1 MQMMRTIGPC
11 PQAICGRT
19 WTPRR
24 RHRSLT
30 LAMEKLCRSKPRLGP
45 PLPPPR
51 CAVSCPDS
59 PPWRRDAP
67 RPAPLPAPGTWRRQH
82 PFPEAQEEEDEEEHK
97 YELPP
102 CEALPLRLAPAH
114 LPGTEEESLYL
125 DHSGPLGPS
134 TSSAPPPPQ
143 PQPEM
148 VNSLPTHPTP
158 GSHFPSWTHGP
169 TRPGFDSD
177 SELPSPDAPSPSTKD
192 ISGAQAHHSP
202 PGSSECKRLGIEAGE
217 GALDAT
223 SKGSSPKQEAPSL
236 YLKVIPHSEAT
247 HGLAGRRAS
256 FSSGAVT
263 QNTSAAERSPSSP
276 LRCPGT
282 SGSGCACLYRQAVCW
297 ASLGTQ
303 RTVTAMQLRAPCS
316 DSKRTGPTPC
326 APAQALMAPSPSPWL
341 CFSTAGS
348 STFPSGGWMVG
359 ATMPWAGKA
368 GTERS
373 SSPPWPPWSST
384 TQSTPCRSW
393 TDTAAAGSSPACSS
407 PLSRDATVDVHT
419 HLWPEF
425 APWAVCL
432 SPLPG
437 LHPSSPTPILCPSP
451 CRAP

>member
-1 MQMMRTIGPC
+1 
-11 PQAICGRT
+11 
-19 WTPRR
+19 
-24 RHRSLT
+24 
-30 LAMEKLCRSKPRLGP
+30 
-45 PLPPPR
+45 
-51 CAVSCPDS
+51 
-59 PPWRRDAP
+59 
-67 RPAPLPAPGTWRRQH
+67 
-82 PFPEAQEEEDEEEHK
+82 
-97 YELPP
+97 
-102 CEALPLRLAPAH
+102 
-114 LPGTEEESLYL
+114 
-125 DHSGPLGPS
+125 
-134 TSSAPPPPQ
+134 
-143 PQPEM
+143 M

-169 TRPGFDSD
+169 TRFPA
-177 SELPSPDAPSPSTKD
+177 LHRSPMRASTWSVSPV
-192 ISGAQAHHSP
+192 QAHHSP

>member
-1 MQMMRTIGPC
+1 
-11 PQAICGRT
+11 
-19 WTPRR
+19 
-24 RHRSLT
+24 
-30 LAMEKLCRSKPRLGP
+30 
-45 PLPPPR
+45 
-51 CAVSCPDS
+51 
-59 PPWRRDAP
+59 
-67 RPAPLPAPGTWRRQH
+67 
-82 PFPEAQEEEDEEEHK
+82 
-97 YELPP
+97 
-102 CEALPLRLAPAH
+102 
-114 LPGTEEESLYL
+114 
-125 DHSGPLGPS
+125 
-134 TSSAPPPPQ
+134 
-143 PQPEM
+143 M

-169 TRPGFDSD
+169 TRFPALHRSPMRA
-177 SELPSPDAPSPSTKD
+177 STWSVSPVQHPHNTHLPSDTHMDTHAAASGPVLALTQTLNSQALTPPVPLPRTSVGPRPTIAPQE
-192 ISGAQAHHSP
+192 AQN
-202 PGSSECKRLGIEAGE
+202 

-223 SKGSSPKQEAPSL
+223 SK
-236 YLKVIPHSEAT
+236 
-247 HGLAGRRAS
+247 GRRAS